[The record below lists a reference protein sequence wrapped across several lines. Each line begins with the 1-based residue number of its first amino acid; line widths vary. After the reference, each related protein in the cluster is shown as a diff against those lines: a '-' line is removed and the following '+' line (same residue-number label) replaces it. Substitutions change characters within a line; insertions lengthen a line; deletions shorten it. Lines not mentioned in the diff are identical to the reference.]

1 MLEIATNIAKENK
14 EKISKLSISLGMEFI
29 FERLLEKFGDR
40 LGEITIAKLDGFRMA
55 TVHAYETIIENE

>member
-1 MLEIATNIAKENK
+1 
-14 EKISKLSISLGMEFI
+14 MEFI